1 MDIAAINGKRF
12 AIWLTDDSDESAL
25 FAGEARWD
33 GTTLKLDRGS
43 KPPFVV
49 HAEWYDRIKAVNS
62 DEVRSSLLDSDYY
75 LRLWIGKLPDAADEA
90 EYEKTDLRPE

>member
-25 FAGEARWD
+25 FG
-33 GTTLKLDRGS
+33 G
-43 KPPFVV
+43 
-49 HAEWYDRIKAVNS
+49 
-62 DEVRSSLLDSDYY
+62 EVRSSLLDSDYY
-75 LRLWIGKLPDAADEA
+75 LRLWIGKLPDAPDEA